1 MTRRRRRMTL
11 IIAGLATLSV
21 AALLVL
27 TALEDSI
34 VFFYSPSDVVE
45 KNVPSH
51 QTIRVGGLVADESV
65 TRGENDLVGFTVTDG
80 VETVV
85 VRYRGALPDLFR
97 EGQGVVVEGQFNDE
111 RTFVADS
118 VLAKH
123 DENYMPPEVMDALK
137 EAGTWQGDGAYGAEK
152 DQK

>member
-11 IIAGLATLSV
+11 IVAGLATLSV

-51 QTIRVGGLVADESV
+51 QTIRVGGLVAEESV
-65 TRGENDLVGFTVTDG
+65 TRGDNDVVGFTVTDG
-80 VETVV
+80 VEAVL
-85 VRYRGALPDLFR
+85 VRYEGALPDLFR
-97 EGQGVVVEGQFNDE
+97 EGQGVVVEGQFNDN
-111 RTFVADS
+111 RTFIAEN

-123 DENYMPPEVMDALK
+123 DENYMPPEVKEALQ
-137 EAGTWQGDGAYGAEK
+137 EAGTWKGDDAYDAEK
-152 DQK
+152 DSQ